1 MCAVSAEVV
10 REGCPRETVTCI
22 TVVRGVV
29 RGPIALRA
37 RGVKESTDYEREG
50 SREVWII
57 SERGLCAGCAR
68 VVRGVSENRR
78 GQGKYGYE

>member
-57 SERGLCAGCAR
+57 SERGHAKYGLRA
-68 VVRGVSENRR
+68 RGV
-78 GQGKYGYE
+78 KL